1 MGNNGSS
8 LSNEKKENLK
18 NDLEEMYSQVL
29 SSEHIEQT
37 IQGQYCNNLQ
47 VIVTNDILKKYS
59 NEYLK
64 ENAKNVVLG
73 YSEKKTED
81 INKICDRL
89 AKYYIK
95 KINLIGTIIN
105 CVRLAHIKLDR
116 IKNGGICYGGEG
128 NALQQTASKF
138 NIPVEPSIPFKI
150 DMNPELILLD
160 DDILKIR
167 QETLKKV
174 KKSGVQLD
182 ENSLLHNLAIIEID
196 NPEEC
201 SRAGGSW
208 LSTRQDAEKIYVVP
222 TEELRKEN
230 KRWFDTMN
238 SLENAVYGKIGQLVS
253 TLDLLVEERVEP
265 KMVNGTEERIK
276 MYRDR
281 LIYDKDLDSLVI
293 KTKKIL
299 VELFVDLDSY
309 FLILTSI
316 NVIGQEHVDEM
327 NEMEMRL
334 KELKTRGK

>member
-29 SSEHIEQT
+29 SPENIEQT
-37 IQGQYCNNLQ
+37 IQGQYCSNLQ

-73 YSEKKTED
+73 YSEQNSED

-128 NALQQTASKF
+128 NTLQQTNSRF

-150 DMNPELILLD
+150 DINTELILLD
-160 DDILKIR
+160 DDIIKIR

-208 LSTRQDAEKIYVVP
+208 ISTRQDAEKIYLVP

-265 KMVNGTEERIK
+265 KMVNGVEERIK

-316 NVIGQEHVDEM
+316 NVIGKEHIVEM